1 MVCLVVVSLVMVDA
15 SVSVTEWCDVVELV
29 KVRKLVSNSVD
40 SSEEVIALVVKVA
53 CLARARGGEI
63 AWPEHLKMTMKQK
76 KMTVFESILRA
87 GYNILRWAFKEK
99 EESCWI
105 QYPLI
110 RAV

>member
-1 MVCLVVVSLVMVDA
+1 
-15 SVSVTEWCDVVELV
+15 
-29 KVRKLVSNSVD
+29 
-40 SSEEVIALVVKVA
+40 
-53 CLARARGGEI
+53 
-63 AWPEHLKMTMKQK
+63 
-76 KMTVFESILRA
+76 MTVFESILRA